1 MYFSKLFVPSTR
13 QDPSDAE
20 LISHKLMIR
29 SGMIKKTAAGIYNW
43 LPIGLKVLKKV
54 EDIVRDNLNKFEAQ
68 EMLMPMVQP
77 AELWKESLRYNEY
90 GKELLKFKDRSD
102 RDFVLGPTHEEIVC
116 EIFRSYPISYKD
128 LPVNL
133 YQIQTK
139 FRDEIRPRFGV
150 MRSREFLMKDA
161 YSFDIDEKGLKKSY
175 EKMKNAYISIFDE
188 IGLDYRIVK
197 ADAGNIGGDVS
208 EEFHILADS
217 GEDLLAISDGSDFA
231 ANVEVLEYDKDP
243 SELKGADSP
252 DGKGKLEIKRG
263 IEVGHIFQLG
273 QKYSEKMSVAI
284 KDKNGEQINSFMG
297 CYGIGISRIVAA
309 AIEQNNDEKG
319 IIWPNSIAPF
329 LVNIICLDPN
339 KEEVIKEC
347 VSVYQI
353 LKDAGHEV
361 LLDDRDIRAGIKFA
375 ENEVIGIPFSI
386 IIGPRNFSK
395 NSYEFNCRRTGDKHE
410 MTIDDIKHKLEEE
423 K

>member
-1 MYFSKLFVPSTR
+1 MKL
-13 QDPSDAE
+13 
-20 LISHKLMIR
+20 I
-29 SGMIKKTAAGIYNW
+29 
-43 LPIGLKVLKKV
+43 
-54 EDIVRDNLNKFEAQ
+54 
-68 EMLMPMVQP
+68 
-77 AELWKESLRYNEY
+77 
-90 GKELLKFKDRSD
+90 
-102 RDFVLGPTHEEIVC
+102 
-116 EIFRSYPISYKD
+116 
-128 LPVNL
+128 
-133 YQIQTK
+133 
-139 FRDEIRPRFGV
+139 
-150 MRSREFLMKDA
+150 
-161 YSFDIDEKGLKKSY
+161 
-175 EKMKNAYISIFDE
+175 
-188 IGLDYRIVK
+188 
-197 ADAGNIGGDVS
+197 
-208 EEFHILADS
+208 
-217 GEDLLAISDGSDFA
+217 
-231 ANVEVLEYDKDP
+231 
-243 SELKGADSP
+243 
-252 DGKGKLEIKRG
+252 
-263 IEVGHIFQLG
+263 
-273 QKYSEKMSVAI
+273 
-284 KDKNGEQINSFMG
+284 KNGEQINSYMG

-386 IIGPRNFSK
+386 VIGPRNFSN